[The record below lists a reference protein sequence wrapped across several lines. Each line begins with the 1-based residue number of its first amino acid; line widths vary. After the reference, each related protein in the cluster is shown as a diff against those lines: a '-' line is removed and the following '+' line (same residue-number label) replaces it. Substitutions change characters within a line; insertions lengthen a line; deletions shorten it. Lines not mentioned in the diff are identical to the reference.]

1 MDRTITVDGVGRL
14 NIPPDLVILYTT
26 LETRETKYSNA
37 IHLAQ
42 EKEDELREAIAR
54 AGFDPEDLKTA
65 SFRVEPIKDEK
76 KDRFGTKSQ
85 VVGGFACYHLFKLM
99 FEFDQDR
106 LSKVISQIT
115 RSELKP
121 NFSVK
126 YSVQRANFVK
136 DELMRD
142 AMANAQHKAFIFA
155 DAADCKLGK
164 LLISRLILLLHIQ
177 QHTFLINGFRIIA
190 AILLIIGKVILKIS
204 HRLIILLDAHICL
217 AQPEIRLAFNR
228 LILRRQQYLAE
239 QHNALIILACIRK

>member
-37 IHLAQ
+37 VHLAQ
-42 EKEDELREAIAR
+42 EKEEELREAIAR
-54 AGFDPEDLKTA
+54 AGFDPDDLKTA
-65 SFRVEPIKDEK
+65 SFRVEPIKNEK

-99 FEFDQDR
+99 FDFDQDR

-142 AMANAQHKAFIFA
+142 AVANAQHKAYVFA
-155 DAADCKLGK
+155 DAAGCKVGK
-164 LLISRLILLLHIQ
+164 MIDLKYEWEKFSLASKTNYFMEDRTYHIAPEGQ
-177 QHTFLINGFRIIA
+177 EDIP
-190 AILLIIGKVILKIS
+190 VI
-204 HRLIILLDAHICL
+204 
-217 AQPEIRLAFNR
+217 PEDIRLQMIISATFE
-228 LILRRQQYLAE
+228 LVDAE
-239 QHNALIILACIRK
+239 